1 MSQNGA
7 YLMLFIVGDWAG
19 REGFF
24 DDLWTKAASVGGSDE
39 GCNRLY
45 EIGCATG
52 LCCGHSHFLV
62 RGSVGLYKIERT

>member
-7 YLMLFIVGDWAG
+7 YLMLFIVGYWAG

-39 GCNRLY
+39 
-45 EIGCATG
+45 
-52 LCCGHSHFLV
+52 
-62 RGSVGLYKIERT
+62 